1 MIDINLIREQPEIV
15 RQSMQRRQMDPSPVD
30 AVLELDGGRREL
42 IQQVESLKAERN
54 QVSKEIGRSQDAAER
69 QAKIEAMRLVGER
82 IAALDEELRGIERR
96 LDEAT
101 AIIPNIPDRRTPT
114 GKDEATITW

>member
-1 MIDINLIREQPEIV
+1 MIDINLIREQPDIV
-15 RQSMQRRQMDPSPVD
+15 RQAMQRRQMDPSPVD

-54 QVSKEIGRSQDAAER
+54 LVSKEIGRSQDAAGR

-101 AIIPNIPDRRTPT
+101 AVIPNIP
-114 GKDEATITW
+114 GNAATRYEPI